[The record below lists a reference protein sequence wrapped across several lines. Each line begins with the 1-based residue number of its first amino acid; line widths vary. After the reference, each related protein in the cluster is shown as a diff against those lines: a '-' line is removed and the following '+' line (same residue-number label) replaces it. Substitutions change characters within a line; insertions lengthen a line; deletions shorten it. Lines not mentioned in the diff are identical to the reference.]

1 MGVVADVRE
10 IIQDL
15 VAPELREI
23 GAKLEALAQLQGA
36 KLDGLEQRQDSKLEA
51 LEQRQGAKLDAM
63 EQRQG
68 AKLESLAQA
77 QGAMKTELLEAIVR
91 SEERVM
97 LALKVALLSQQ
108 NEQLMKQV
116 SELRKPAQ

>member
-1 MGVVADVRE
+1 MGVVGDIRDV
-10 IIQDL
+10 IQDL

-23 GAKLEALAQLQGA
+23 GAKLEALAQLQGVQLEA
-36 KLDGLEQRQDSKLEA
+36 LEQRQDGKLKA
-51 LEQRQGAKLDAM
+51 LEQRQGAKLDA
-63 EQRQG
+63 
-68 AKLESLAQA
+68 LAQSH
-77 QGAMKTELLEAIVR
+77 GAMKTELLEAIVR

-116 SELRKPAQ
+116 NDLRKPTQ

>member
-1 MGVVADVRE
+1 MGVAADVRD

-23 GAKLEALAQLQGA
+23 GAKLEALGRLQG
-36 KLDGLEQRQDSKLEA
+36 EKLEA
-51 LEQRQGAKLDAM
+51 LSQSQGAT
-63 EQRQG
+63 
-68 AKLESLAQA
+68 
-77 QGAMKTELLEAIVR
+77 KTELLEAIVR

-108 NEQLMKQV
+108 NELLSQQNEQLLKQV
-116 SELRKPAQ
+116 SGLRKAAQ

>member
-1 MGVVADVRE
+1 MMEVVANVRD

-36 KLDGLEQRQDSKLEA
+36 KMDELSQS
-51 LEQRQGAKLDAM
+51 
-63 EQRQG
+63 
-68 AKLESLAQA
+68 
-77 QGAMKTELLEAIVR
+77 QGAMKAELLDAIVR

-108 NEQLMKQV
+108 NEQLTQQNEQLLKQV
-116 SELRKPAQ
+116 SGLRKAAQ